1 MFVFQIVCTRATGAV
16 MTSGRKLE
24 GRIPVTGTSTPS
36 PTLFHGSQVSLSSDF
51 GLTLDSELH
60 WNLYLH
66 PLDVKPEN
74 NANISRYLR
83 FSRAWGTIL
92 STLHRNHQ
100 FSFDCC
106 YCTIVHY
113 AILASLS
120 LGPRFAT
127 INIGKLRNLAPSNIW
142 DWRNANTFVHQDGIL
157 SRSSIRRGVI
167 VGVVEIEEL
176 FWNKVWFPHCI
187 SFLLDCNDLFIFDY
201 SVRRFFGLTRIWAT
215 W

>member
-83 FSRAWGTIL
+83 YSRAWGTIL
-92 STLHRNHQ
+92 SILPRNHQ

-106 YCTIVHY
+106 CWTITLCDSCCLCLLVHNLPQATLENLGISPRVTFETGGMRIPLCTEMEY
-113 AILASLS
+113 
-120 LGPRFAT
+120 
-127 INIGKLRNLAPSNIW
+127 
-142 DWRNANTFVHQDGIL
+142 
-157 SRSSIRRGVI
+157 SRGAA
-167 VGVVEIEEL
+167 
-176 FWNKVWFPHCI
+176 
-187 SFLLDCNDLFIFDY
+187 
-201 SVRRFFGLTRIWAT
+201 FGEG
-215 W
+215 